1 MKYISF
7 AVSVLLGLAYIDSV
21 EGVNVIETG
30 KSLNKV
36 TKSKQKGGKYM
47 ISVGLSETEY
57 ENKRYEEYMNPLSNE
72 SNLALA

>member
-7 AVSVLLGLAYIDSV
+7 AISVLLGLTSIDSAAA
-21 EGVNVIETG
+21 VNVIETG

-47 ISVGLSETEY
+47 ISVGLTQTEY
-57 ENKRYEEYMNPLSNE
+57 EHKRYEEYVKPLSNE